1 MTRARW
7 LAGFLCAMAASSL
20 TLPAQAQPA
29 PSATS
34 AVEGRVIEVQGTDLV
49 LDLGASTGLRDGDV
63 VQIWRPLSLRH
74 PVTKRLISDRFLIGE
89 LVLVQVRPSMTLAR
103 YNDPLA
109 RTPEVGDVVLL
120 PEVAVAKPTGALAAT
135 AAGASS
141 PVATSQSTP
150 AVGAQPGGAKPGAPS
165 AAAVPKDI
173 HAQRISML
181 MMALRGAT
189 PERRAQAYEK
199 LAESDVG
206 TPYATALRDEARAL
220 RGVQGLEPT
229 AAPRPQGPPVPMV
242 YRAPVFEE
250 ARAGEAIQ
258 LALEIYDAAGAVL
271 HVRAKGK
278 PSYTTL
284 PMVPGGGIYF
294 TVAIPGDEIEPPAL
308 ELFVEATDSLGR
320 AVAVLGSSDAP
331 AEVAVRPVYEEVPP
345 RDFLATVKI
354 ATDYADYNRLR
365 GNDYAWQ
372 TEGEF
377 GLRLDDTGVR
387 AVRSGFGVYRG
398 KGGGVDELDRQGRE
412 PREVGL
418 TYGYLEGEFAPLH
431 AFSLIP
437 RVIVGLGDDGVTGGA
452 QMLFR
457 IGNDLE
463 TNLVLGGEVL
473 GGVGVRGIAQ
483 LELAT
488 FERIPILLRT
498 EVTNQP
504 AGTSARSSQIGP
516 DGEPFY
522 AEEGSDVGAR
532 GIAEVGYRLVDQLVV
547 RVRGSFQGR
556 TIQHAG
562 PGFGGGVSYSW

>member
-7 LAGFLCAMAASSL
+7 LVGFVCAMAAASL
-20 TLPAQAQPA
+20 SPSAGAQPA
-29 PSATS
+29 PSAGS
-34 AVEGRVIEVQGTDLV
+34 AVEGRVLDVQGTDLV

-63 VQIWRPLSLRH
+63 VQIWRPLALRH
-74 PVTKRLISDRFLIGE
+74 PVTKRLVSDRFLIGE
-89 LVLVQVRPSMTLAR
+89 LVLVQVRSSMTLAR
-103 YNDPLA
+103 HAGALA
-109 RTPEVGDVVLL
+109 RAPEVGDVVIL
-120 PEVAVAKPTGALAAT
+120 PEAAAPAPQVVSSSAKPTQTAPGAQAQP
-135 AAGASS
+135 GAQ
-141 PVATSQSTP
+141 A
-150 AVGAQPGGAKPGAPS
+150 AQPGGAQPAGTAQTGAVAPR
-165 AAAVPKDI
+165 DI

-181 MMALRGAT
+181 MMALRGAA
-189 PERRAQAYEK
+189 PERRALAYEK

-220 RGVQGLEPT
+220 RAAAERGPREP
-229 AAPRPQGPPVPMV
+229 AGPPVPML
-242 YRAPVFEE
+242 YRGPVLEE
-250 ARAGEAIQ
+250 LREGEPIQ
-258 LALEIYDAAGAVL
+258 LALEIYQAAGAVL

-278 PSYTTL
+278 PSYTSL
-284 PMVPGGGIYF
+284 PMQPGGGIYF
-294 TVAIPGDEIEPPAL
+294 TVSIPAGEIEPPAL
-308 ELFVEATDSLGR
+308 EYFVEATDSLGR
-320 AVAVLGSSDAP
+320 AIAVTGTSDLP
-331 AEVAVRPVYEEVPP
+331 NEVAVRPVVLEQPP

-377 GLRLDDTGVR
+377 GLRIDDTGVR
-387 AVRSGFGVYRG
+387 ALRSGFGVYRG

-412 PREVGL
+412 PRAVGL

-437 RVIVGLGDDGVTGGA
+437 RVIVGLGDDGVDGGA
-452 QMLFR
+452 QLLFR

-483 LELAT
+483 LELAS
-488 FERIPILLRT
+488 FERVPILLRT

-504 AGTSARSSQIGP
+504 AGSGRPRNDVGP
-516 DGEPFY
+516 DGEPTF
-522 AEEGSDVGAR
+522 ATEGSDVGAR
-532 GIAEVGYRLVDQLVV
+532 GIAEIGYRLVDQLVV

>member
-7 LAGFLCAMAASSL
+7 LVGFVCAMAAASL
-20 TLPAQAQPA
+20 APSAGAQPA
-29 PSATS
+29 PSAGS
-34 AVEGRVIEVQGTDLV
+34 AVEGRVLDVQGTDLV
-49 LDLGASTGLRDGDV
+49 LDLGAATGLRDGDV
-63 VQIWRPLSLRH
+63 VQIWRPLALRH
-74 PVTKRLISDRFLIGE
+74 PVTKRLVSDRFLIGE

-103 YNDPLA
+103 YTEPLA

-120 PEVAVAKPTGALAAT
+120 PEIVAAKPAAP
-135 AAGASS
+135 AAAASS
-141 PVATSQSTP
+141 SPAPTVQASPAPGTQPAGTTP
-150 AVGAQPGGAKPGAPS
+150 AAQG
-165 AAAVPKDI
+165 AAAKPKDI
-173 HAQRISML
+173 HAQRVSML
-181 MMALRGAT
+181 MMALRGAS

-199 LAESDVG
+199 LAETDVG

-220 RGVQGLEPT
+220 RGAHGAAPT
-229 AAPRPQGPPVPMV
+229 AEPRPQGPPVPMV
-242 YRAPVFEE
+242 YRAPVIEE
-250 ARAGEAIQ
+250 ARAGEPIQ

-278 PSYTTL
+278 PSYTSL
-284 PMVPGGGIYF
+284 PMQPGSGIYF
-294 TVAIPGDEIEPPAL
+294 TVAIPGEEIELPAL

-320 AVAVLGSSDAP
+320 AVAVLGSSDLP
-331 AEVAVRPVYEEVPP
+331 TVVAVRPVYAEEAP

-377 GLRLDDTGVR
+377 GLRIDDTGVR
-387 AVRSGFGVYRG
+387 ALRSGFGVYRG

-418 TYGYLEGEFAPLH
+418 TYGYLEGEFAPVH

-488 FERIPILLRT
+488 FERVPILLRT

-504 AGTSARSSQIGP
+504 AGAGGGSGRIGP
-516 DGEPFY
+516 DGEPFF
-522 AEEGSDVGAR
+522 AQEGSDVGAR

>member
-7 LAGFLCAMAASSL
+7 VAGLVCAMAASTL
-20 TLPAQAQPA
+20 ALPAEAQPA
-29 PSATS
+29 PA
-34 AVEGRVIEVQGTDLV
+34 AAAVVEGRVIEVQGTDLV
-49 LDLGASTGLRDGDV
+49 LDLGASTGLRDGDT
-63 VQIWRPLSLRH
+63 VQIWRPLVLRH
-74 PVTKRLISDRFLIGE
+74 PVTKRMISDRFLIGE

-103 YNDPLA
+103 QVDALA
-109 RTPEVGDVVLL
+109 RAPEIGDVVLV
-120 PEVAVAKPTGALAAT
+120 PEPAAPQPAATTTPQPAVAAQTAQPTGVA
-135 AAGASS
+135 
-141 PVATSQSTP
+141 PVS
-150 AVGAQPGGAKPGAPS
+150 GAPS
-165 AAAVPKDI
+165 SQSAPAKPKDI

-181 MMALRGAT
+181 MMALRGAS
-189 PERRAQAYEK
+189 PERRAMAYEK

-206 TPYATALRDEARAL
+206 TPYASALRDEAMAL
-220 RGVQGLEPT
+220 RGAQGAGAI

-242 YRAPVFEE
+242 YRAPAFDE
-250 ARAGEAIQ
+250 AREGAAIEF
-258 LALEIYDAAGAVL
+258 ALEIYDAAGAVL

-278 PSYTTL
+278 PSYTSL
-284 PMVPGGGIYF
+284 PMQPGSGIYF
-294 TVAIPGDEIEPPAL
+294 SVTIPGEEIEPPSL
-308 ELFVEATDSLGR
+308 EYFVEATDSLGR
-320 AVAVLGSSDAP
+320 AVGVIGSSDMP
-331 AEVAVRPVYEEVPP
+331 AQVAVRPEYAESPP
-345 RDFLATVKI
+345 RDSLATVKI

-377 GLRLDDTGVR
+377 GLRIDDTGVR

-398 KGGGVDELDRQGRE
+398 KGGGVDELDNLGRE

-418 TYGYLEGEFAPLH
+418 TYGYLEGEFAPMH

-488 FERIPILLRT
+488 FERVPILLRT

-504 AGTSARSSQIGP
+504 AGTGRPSSELDP
-516 DGEPFY
+516 DGRPAFST
-522 AEEGSDVGAR
+522 EGSDVGAR